1 MIDAATILGDLFT
14 TCPALAGELERRGLD
29 YCCGGERT
37 LATACVERGLDV
49 RSTVGDLRSAAAALD
64 CEAPDWASMGV
75 AQLVDHLESTHH
87 RYLWD
92 EVPRLSSLLDKVVG
106 VHGDR
111 HPELFEVAQRLG
123 ELRADLEPHLAD
135 EERVVFPLIRQ
146 LITTGAAPLLQ
157 WGSRGHMMAKLR
169 VEHDRVGELFA
180 DLRRLTDAYRPPSDA
195 CASYR
200 ACYVGLAELEA
211 DTHLHVHKEN
221 NLLFPAVERLVDR
234 LAGAPL

>member
-1 MIDAATILGDLFT
+1 
-14 TCPALAGELERRGLD
+14 
-29 YCCGGERT
+29 
-37 LATACVERGLDV
+37 
-49 RSTVGDLRSAAAALD
+49 
-64 CEAPDWASMGV
+64 
-75 AQLVDHLESTHH
+75 
-87 RYLWD
+87 
-92 EVPRLSSLLDKVVG
+92 
-106 VHGDR
+106 
-111 HPELFEVAQRLG
+111 
-123 ELRADLEPHLAD
+123 
-135 EERVVFPLIRQ
+135 
-146 LITTGAAPLLQ
+146 
-157 WGSRGHMMAKLR
+157 MMAKLR